1 MIQSHSIYT
10 KPLVKEKKESKFIY
24 FFILLFCL
32 STIQFFSPLL
42 IPSSLLYYSYYALFS
57 YSVVFTVISYKESY
71 NNSFTLPI
79 FLVLLAQLIAIF
91 SCTYSWH
98 QSLIGSILATSLN
111 MSYILFFILVIYNFS
126 LIDTEKII
134 VICGSL
140 YIVIFLAS
148 FVIYPRTFITWE
160 VTYGDE
166 RGFQRILVNGIG
178 FLFLFSFYSLKN
190 YITTHKKLWLLIYL
204 VTFVT
209 ILMTLTRTLIICS
222 TLFSFLY
229 FIRGKKIFSVILTLS
244 IVACLLYVVTQMN
257 FYKILASETKSQATY
272 VKDDIRSQAT
282 DYYLNNFSTNNIAKV
297 FGNGDAYKD
306 TEYLKYMFYLEK
318 SFGYYETDIGYVGFY
333 VKYGIIAILG
343 YLIFV
348 YRTLKVSVSEEYQ
361 YCKYFLYFIFAISVV
376 IESPFSKS
384 YIPAIAIA
392 AYILSSNAA
401 KKKSITEDR
410 NTVSFN

>member
-1 MIQSHSIYT
+1 MIQYHSIYT
-10 KPLVKEKKESKFIY
+10 KPLAKEKKENNFIY
-24 FFILLFCL
+24 FYIIAFCL

-42 IPSSLLYYSYYALFS
+42 IPSSLLYYSYYAIFS
-57 YSVVFTVISYKESY
+57 YSVVFIIISYKESY
-71 NNSFTLPI
+71 NNLFTLPI

-98 QSLIGSILATSLN
+98 QSLTASILATSLN

-126 LIDTEKII
+126 LINTEKVI

-140 YIVIFLAS
+140 YVVIFLVS

-160 VTYGDE
+160 VNYGDE

-178 FLFLFSFYSLKN
+178 FLFLFSFYTLKN
-190 YITTHKKLWLLIYL
+190 YILTNKRLWLLLYL

-222 TLFSFLY
+222 TIFSFLY
-229 FIRGKKIFSVILTLS
+229 FIRGKKFFPVLLTLL
-244 IVACLLYVVTQMN
+244 IVGCLLYVVTQMN
-257 FYKILASETKSQATY
+257 FYKILASETKSQASY
-272 VKDDIRSQAT
+272 VKEDIRSQAT
-282 DYYLNNFSTNNIAKV
+282 DYYLNNFSTNIVAKV

-306 TEYLKYMFYLEK
+306 TEYLQYMLYLEK
-318 SFGYYETDIGYVGFY
+318 SLGYYETDIGYVGFY

-343 YLIFV
+343 YLIFI
-348 YRTLKVSVSEEYQ
+348 YRTLKVTVSEEYQ
-361 YCKYFLYFIFAISVV
+361 YCKYFLYFIFVISVV

-401 KKKSITEDR
+401 KKKSITEDSDAL
-410 NTVSFN
+410 SF